1 MDFRRGDAASGKG
14 EQLVLVTTDPEL
26 DRKRLS
32 EMLKEAG
39 VSELMTPRIII
50 NVPELPALGS
60 GKTDYVTINRL
71 AREKTGE

>member
-1 MDFRRGDAASGKG
+1 VPDRKKG

-26 DRKRLS
+26 DRTRVS
-32 EMLKEAG
+32 DVLKEAG

-50 NVPELPALGS
+50 NVPELPVLGS